1 MRPFSACPALKAN
14 LMDNGHTNAHPQLDR
29 FAIFLS
35 GLCLLH
41 CLALP
46 FAALFGS
53 AIGGW
58 LVDTET
64 GVHWLLLALAIPV
77 SLWALIRGY
86 RAHAQPL
93 NLVLGITGL
102 VIMFL
107 GVSHWLGERYEVAL
121 TVVGVIAVMVA
132 HIRNALAHIHLKRS

>member
-1 MRPFSACPALKAN
+1 
-14 LMDNGHTNAHPQLDR
+14 MDEGTTNSRIELDR

-53 AIGGW
+53 VVGGW
-58 LVDTET
+58 LLDTET
-64 GVHWLLLALAIPV
+64 GVHWLLLALAAPV

-86 RAHAQPL
+86 RAHARWL
-93 NLVLGITGL
+93 NLALGIAGL
-102 VIMFL
+102 LAMLL
-107 GVSHWLGERYEVAL
+107 GVSHWVGEQYEVAF
-121 TVVGVIAVMVA
+121 TVVGVIAVMIA
-132 HIRNALAHIHLKRS
+132 HIRNALAHLHQHA